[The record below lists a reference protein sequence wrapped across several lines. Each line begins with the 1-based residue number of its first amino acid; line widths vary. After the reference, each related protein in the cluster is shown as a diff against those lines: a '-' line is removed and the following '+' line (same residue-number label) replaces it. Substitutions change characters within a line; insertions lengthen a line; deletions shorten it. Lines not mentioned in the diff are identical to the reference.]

1 MVANTLIR
9 KELISYI
16 VALSEV
22 ISGFNEGIKQIVYL
36 DTSHE
41 KLRQ

>member
-1 MVANTLIR
+1 MVANTLSR
-9 KELISYI
+9 KEVIAYI
-16 VALSEV
+16 VSLSEV
-22 ISGFNEGIKQIVYL
+22 VLDFNEGIKRIAYL